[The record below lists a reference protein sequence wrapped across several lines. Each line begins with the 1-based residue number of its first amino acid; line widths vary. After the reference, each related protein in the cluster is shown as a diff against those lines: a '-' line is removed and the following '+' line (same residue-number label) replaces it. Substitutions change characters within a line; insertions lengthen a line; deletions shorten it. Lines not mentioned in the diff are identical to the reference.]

1 MAFARRALAVST
13 LNRGHYGRRWGNS
26 RTLLFGN
33 QDDISALPLRIKEE
47 VRMLVL
53 SRKKEE
59 VVVLSRLGCDDDI
72 EIKVVEVSGGKVRL
86 GIAAP
91 ADVKILRKE
100 LLGDE

>member
-1 MAFARRALAVST
+1 
-13 LNRGHYGRRWGNS
+13 
-26 RTLLFGN
+26 
-33 QDDISALPLRIKEE
+33 
-47 VRMLVL
+47 MLVL

-59 VVVLSRLGCDDDI
+59 VVVLSRLGHEDI
-72 EIKVVEVSGGKVRL
+72 EVKVIEVSGGKVRL

>member
-1 MAFARRALAVST
+1 
-13 LNRGHYGRRWGNS
+13 
-26 RTLLFGN
+26 
-33 QDDISALPLRIKEE
+33 
-47 VRMLVL
+47 MLVL